1 MKRLLT
7 VLLTVLLT
15 AVLAVSLLACG
26 GGKTENGNCS
36 TSAIS
41 DSLELLNKVWGS
53 YSDSEKFPVAGGD
66 LSEANNKMDAPGKY
80 DISDADAIDNSLGF
94 PAADI
99 AKIDNAASLMHML
112 NSNSF
117 TCGVYHVKSADDVSA
132 VAGDIKTNV
141 MGRRWMCGFPDKLV
155 VMSVDDYVVSFY
167 GLNDFVDTFK
177 TKVTGAYS
185 QAKVISEIPIE

>member
-7 VLLTVLLT
+7 VLLT
-15 AVLAVSLLACG
+15 AVFAVSLLACG
-26 GGKTENGNCS
+26 GGKTENGNGS
-36 TSAIS
+36 THAIS
-41 DSLELLNKVWGS
+41 ESLELLNKVWGS
-53 YSDSEKFPVAGGD
+53 YSDSDKFPAAGGD
-66 LSEANNKMDAPGKY
+66 LSEANSKMDAPGKY
-80 DISDADAIDNSLGF
+80 DISDAEGMDDLLGF

-99 AKIDNAASLMHML
+99 SKIDNAASLMHML
-112 NSNSF
+112 NANSF
-117 TCGVYHVKSADDVSA
+117 TCGVYHVKSADDVNA

-141 MGRRWMCGFPDKLV
+141 MGMRWMCGFPDKLV

-185 QAKVISEIPIE
+185 QAKVISETPIE

>member
-1 MKRLLT
+1 MKR
-7 VLLTVLLT
+7 LLTVLLT

-26 GGKTENGNCS
+26 GGKTENGNGS
-36 TSAIS
+36 THAIS

-117 TCGVYHVKSADDVSA
+117 TCGVYHVKSADDVNA

-185 QAKVISEIPIE
+185 QAKVISETSIE

>member
-1 MKRLLT
+1 MKR
-7 VLLTVLLT
+7 LLTVLLT

-26 GGKTENGNCS
+26 GGKTENGNGS

-141 MGRRWMCGFPDKLV
+141 MDRRWMCGFPDKLV

-185 QAKVISEIPIE
+185 QAKVISETPIE

>member
-1 MKRLLT
+1 MKR
-7 VLLTVLLT
+7 LLTVLLT

-26 GGKTENGNCS
+26 SGKTENGNGS

-185 QAKVISEIPIE
+185 QAKVISETPIE

>member
-1 MKRLLT
+1 MKR
-7 VLLTVLLT
+7 LLTVLLT

-26 GGKTENGNCS
+26 GGKTENSNGS
-36 TSAIS
+36 TPAIS

-117 TCGVYHVKSADDVSA
+117 TCGVYHVKSANDVNA
-132 VAGDIKTNV
+132 VADDIKTNV

-155 VMSVDDYVVSFY
+155 VMSVNDYVVSFY

-185 QAKVISEIPIE
+185 QAKVISETPIE

>member
-1 MKRLLT
+1 MKR
-7 VLLTVLLT
+7 LLTVLLT

-26 GGKTENGNCS
+26 GGKTENGNSS
-36 TSAIS
+36 TPAIS

-117 TCGVYHVKSADDVSA
+117 TCGVYHVKSADDVNA

-141 MGRRWMCGFPDKLV
+141 MGMRWMCGFPDKLV
-155 VMSVDDYVVSFY
+155 VMSVDDYVVAFY
-167 GLNDFVDTFK
+167 GLDEFVDTFK
-177 TKVTGAYS
+177 TKVTGVYS
-185 QAKVISEIPIE
+185 QAKVISETPIE

>member
-1 MKRLLT
+1 MKR
-7 VLLTVLLT
+7 LLTVLLT

-26 GGKTENGNCS
+26 GGKTENGNGS

-185 QAKVISEIPIE
+185 QAKVISETPIE

>member
-1 MKRLLT
+1 MKR
-7 VLLTVLLT
+7 LLTVLLT

-26 GGKTENGNCS
+26 GGKTENGNGS
-36 TSAIS
+36 TPAIS

-117 TCGVYHVKSADDVSA
+117 TCGVYHVKSANDVNA

-185 QAKVISEIPIE
+185 QAKVISETPIE